1 MKNFKTAALLAI
13 AALGMGAAPA
23 MAASFVPTG
32 TNPHNG
38 PGSFTASGFFM
49 NYSCTINTLNFNITS
64 SSMTSLPGSVLTTNP
79 GSSPCDSTSGTFD
92 TFNVTPDSTTQIN
105 VANINFNAPFGLC
118 SRANVKL
125 KWTNGAVNSTV
136 GLPAGAIAI
145 GACTLSTLSL
155 TAERVTIV

>member
-1 MKNFKTAALLAI
+1 MKTFKTAALLAI

-32 TNPHNG
+32 SNPHNA
-38 PGSFTASGFFM
+38 PGNFTASGFFM
-49 NYSCTINTLNFNITS
+49 NYSCNIVTFQFDITS
-64 SSMTSLPGSVLTTNP
+64 SDMTSLPGSVLTTNA

-92 TFNVTPDSTTQIN
+92 TFYVTPDSTTQIN

-125 KWTNGAVNSTV
+125 KWTNGSPNSTV
-136 GLPAGAIAI
+136 GLISGPIAI
-145 GACTLSTLSL
+145 GACTLSTLNL
-155 TAERVTIV
+155 TASNVTIV